1 MKIPGNGKVIKHVG
15 ELMKWKLSAAVTF
28 SSVTGYFLCHG
39 SSPGELSAVVAG
51 VFLLASG
58 AAAMNQY
65 TEIKSD
71 ALMERTMGRPLPSG
85 KMEPRKGLMIASIL
99 MLTGSIVLSLNGV
112 LPLLL
117 GLLNVVLY
125 NVIYTGLKKKTTL
138 AIIPGALV
146 GAIPP
151 LIGYASAGGIIT
163 DPGILLFA
171 LFMFLWQL
179 PHFWLLLI
187 RYGKEYEKAGIK
199 TIYNSLNEKKIRRL
213 VFFWIAGSSLLLWI
227 LNGILLPFKLPAT
240 LTMMGLNI
248 AFIVLFFRVIYSP
261 VKEKWSNNPFILINT
276 FSLLIMIILI
286 FAS

>member
-1 MKIPGNGKVIKHVG
+1 MKIPGNGKVIMHVA

-39 SSPGELSAVVAG
+39 NSWGEISAVVAG
-51 VFLLASG
+51 LFLLASG

-65 TEIKSD
+65 TERKSD

-85 KMEPRKGLMIASIL
+85 LIKPRNGFLIASVLIL
-99 MLTGSIVLSLNGV
+99 SGSIVLSLNGV
-112 LPLLL
+112 LPLIL
-117 GLLNVVLY
+117 GLVNVVLY

-151 LIGYASAGGIIT
+151 LIGYASAGGAIT

-199 TIYNSLNEKKIRRL
+199 TIYDSMNGKQINRL

-227 LNGILLPFKLPAT
+227 LTGILLPFKLPAT
-240 LTMMGLNI
+240 IAMMGLNI
-248 AFIVLFFRVIYSP
+248 AFIVLFFRVLYSP
-261 VKEKWSNNPFILINT
+261 VKEKWLNNPFILINT

-286 FAS
+286 FIS